1 MIDLTPAALIAS
13 KEVIR
18 DREKPKYARKKLN
31 FNPTNSWMAYMI
43 KKTVQDFQQ
52 SVLQVS
58 EMPYDE
64 RLAANI
70 PSVHYELPT
79 GYHQDF
85 GPERFKLAEG
95 LFDHAMLGAGYIGK

>member
-1 MIDLTPAALIAS
+1 MLTINL
-13 KEVIR
+13 
-18 DREKPKYARKKLN
+18 
-31 FNPTNSWMAYMI
+31 
-43 KKTVQDFQQ
+43 
-52 SVLQVS
+52 LQVS

-70 PSVHYELPT
+70 PSVHYEFPT

-95 LFDHAMLGAGYIGK
+95 LFDHAMLGAGYIGKHFFFCKVP